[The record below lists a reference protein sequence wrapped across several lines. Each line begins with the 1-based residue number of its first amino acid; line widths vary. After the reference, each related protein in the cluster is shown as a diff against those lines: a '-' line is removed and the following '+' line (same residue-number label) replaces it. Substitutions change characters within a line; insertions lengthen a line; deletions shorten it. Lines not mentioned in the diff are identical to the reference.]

1 MCLNPKDPEA
11 HRIYTE
17 GGGGVWP
24 SLYAGQGGRCQ
35 AVLVVNCQDGAVPDF
50 TEEVARTIVAATMSS
65 GNNKIAAVLPMDY
78 DNGNH

>member
-1 MCLNPKDPEA
+1 MCLNTKDPEA

-17 GGGGVWP
+17 GGVWP

-35 AVLVVNCQDGAVPDF
+35 AVLVMNCQGGAIPDF
-50 TEEVARTIVAATMSS
+50 TEEVAGTIVAATMSS
-65 GNNKIAAVLPMDY
+65 GNNKIAAVVPMDY

>member
-17 GGGGVWP
+17 GGGVWP

-35 AVLVVNCQDGAVPDF
+35 AVLVMNCQGGAVPDF
-50 TEEVARTIVAATMSS
+50 TEEVAGTIVAATMSS
-65 GNNKIAAVLPMDY
+65 GNNKIAAVVPMDY